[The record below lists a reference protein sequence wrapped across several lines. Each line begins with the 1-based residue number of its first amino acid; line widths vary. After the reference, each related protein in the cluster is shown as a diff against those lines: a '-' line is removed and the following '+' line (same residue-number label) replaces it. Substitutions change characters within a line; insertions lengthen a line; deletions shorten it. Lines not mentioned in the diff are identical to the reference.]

1 MRAQVWVCASVST
14 HHQLVSSRRVENTDT
29 RDTQHWAPV
38 SENRVI
44 TDNTDIMSQYPMY
57 PTQLSYLPT
66 APMYG
71 YPANY
76 PYMLP
81 AAMYS
86 NTQGAAVQSQA
97 SLVQV
102 QQQQQ
107 TQIQSQVSGETG
119 DTSKETGARPESVTV
134 SSSVGEESEDRS
146 EYIEELTREKEALG
160 ETGNSHAK
168 RLIDRGNND
177 T

>member
-1 MRAQVWVCASVST
+1 
-14 HHQLVSSRRVENTDT
+14 
-29 RDTQHWAPV
+29 
-38 SENRVI
+38 
-44 TDNTDIMSQYPMY
+44 MSQYPMY

-81 AAMYS
+81 AMYS
-86 NTQGAAVQSQA
+86 STQGAATQSQA
-97 SLVQV
+97 SLVQAH
-102 QQQQQ
+102 QQQQ
-107 TQIQSQVSGETG
+107 TQIQAQVSGETG
-119 DTSKETGARPESVTV
+119 DTNKEAGARPEAVTV
-134 SSSVGEESEDRS
+134 TSSVGEESEDRS

-168 RLIDRGNND
+168 RLIDRGNN